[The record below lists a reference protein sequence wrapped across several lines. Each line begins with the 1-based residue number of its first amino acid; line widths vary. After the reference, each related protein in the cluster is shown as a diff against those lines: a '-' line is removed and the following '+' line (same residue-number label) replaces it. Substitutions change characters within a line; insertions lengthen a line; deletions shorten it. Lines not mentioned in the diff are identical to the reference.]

1 MSIRRGMLFTLGAK
15 IKNLIDAFK
24 ARVLNTQG
32 QFEAESCLNTQLTE
46 LDNDNL
52 LDNAS
57 LVVTPNG
64 YKETLLYA
72 VEPNEVGTNLFLRSE
87 EFETTNWIKFAT
99 SILQN
104 TEIAPNGTLTADTL
118 RIGIDASAIRHRLYQ
133 NVLLDANTYTSSYYL
148 KKANHRWIQLVLPVN
163 TDFGLDAWANF
174 DLEDGV
180 IGNTGTGAIATIT
193 NVGGGWYRCT
203 LQATKITTS
212 SSAQI
217 CDVLPTNNTNSGR
230 YPSYQSTVAEDVCYV
245 WGAQLVPGSTIT
257 DYISTTDRAIINGTI
272 GDMSV
277 TRATTA
283 TRVNAD
289 GFIEEVPYN
298 LLSQSQNFENGFW
311 NKQRTTI
318 GQNVIAAPDGTLT
331 ADNLIANSGVT
342 YDYTGVNGV
351 NVVSTSF
358 LLNTD
363 QRTLSFYLKYN
374 GLNRIRVIYGSA
386 TSLGGAVF
394 VEVDLQ
400 LGIITTSNGGIVA
413 SNFFIEDAGNNWY
426 RVGFNLITTLSTTNN
441 RFAVGLGDTTKTIA
455 NGIDGVYLWGAQLV
469 TGAQPKDYFPTT
481 NRFNVPRIDY
491 SNGSC
496 PSILVEPQRTNLVL
510 RSEEFENASWVKDN
524 SSILTNTAISPSN
537 VLNADTYIGNG
548 LNLQHFIYQNLS
560 VTSGITYS
568 ISIYAKKDTNNFIQL
583 CGSNA
588 AFGVNCFANF
598 DISNGTIGTIGSATI
613 ASIDSV
619 GNGWYRLKITSTAIA
634 TTTVAPILI
643 SLITSSTSIKTE
655 TNNLS
660 TSVYLWG
667 AQLEAGTN
675 VTSYIPT
682 VASTVTRNADVIT
695 NTNASTLIGQT
706 EGTIFVEFYGTL
718 EPLNIKTLLV
728 LFTDVVNEHITLQT
742 SNNQQ
747 NLALSITTA
756 GTSLVGILTPLS
768 GLNKLVVVYSTA
780 GTKIFLN
787 GVQQT
792 SLSTTAIPAM
802 STIHL
807 GHRNGLRQWGFI
819 NEFYLSKTQI
829 TDAQAIQ
836 LTTL

>member
-1 MSIRRGMLFTLGAK
+1 MSIRRMMLFTLRAK
-15 IKNLIDAFK
+15 IKNLVQAFK
-24 ARVLNTQG
+24 ERVLATQG
-32 QFEAESCLNTQLTE
+32 EFEAEGCLEVQLTQL
-46 LDNDNL
+46 DNQSL
-52 LDNAS
+52 LDSAS

-72 VEPNEVGTNLFLRSE
+72 VEPNEVGTNLLLRSE
-87 EFETTNWIKFAT
+87 EFGNGYWNKTRC
-99 SILQN
+99 SIVSN
-104 TEIAPNGTLTADTL
+104 VEIAPNGLQTADYVVEDNTTGL
-118 RIGIDASAIRHRLYQ
+118 RYVGKTSEPTTVGVTWTFSFFCKKVDRNSIGIQINENNAIFPTVR
-133 NVLLDANTYTSSYYL
+133 
-148 KKANHRWIQLVLPVN
+148 
-163 TDFGLDAWANF
+163 FNF
-174 DLEDGV
+174 D
-180 IGNTGTGAIATIT
+180 TQTFTQIT
-193 NVGGGWYRCT
+193 AGMSSSFEVYPNGWYRLIFT
-203 LQATKITTS
+203 RTPTQGTS
-212 SSAQI
+212 SVFGIYPLSI
-217 CDVLPTNNTNSGR
+217 SGSFNGTGDGSSR
-230 YPSYQSTVAEDVCYV
+230 TLI

-289 GFIEEVPYN
+289 GFIEVVPYN

-318 GQNVIAAPDGTLT
+318 GQNVIAAPDGTMT
-331 ADNLIANSGVT
+331 ADNLIATIGVIYT
-342 YDYTGVNGV
+342 YTGALGV
-351 NVVSTSF
+351 NVISSSF
-358 LLNTD
+358 T
-363 QRTLSFYLKYN
+363 QRSLCTVSFYLKYN
-374 GLNRIRVIYGSA
+374 GLNRIRVMYGAAS
-386 TSLGGAVF
+386 TMGGDNY

-400 LGIITTSNGGIVA
+400 LGIITGSNLVT
-413 SNFFIEDAGNNWY
+413 NPFIENVGDDWY
-426 RVGFNLITTLSTTNN
+426 RVGFTDEISLATNN
-441 RFAVGLGDTTKTIA
+441 RFGVGLGDTVKTIA
-455 NGIDGVYLWGAQLV
+455 NGIDGVYIWGAQLV
-469 TGAQPKDYFPTT
+469 DGSSAKDYFPTT

-560 VTSGITYS
+560 VTSGIAYS

-634 TTTVAPILI
+634 TTPVAPILI

-675 VTSYIPT
+675 ATSYIPT

-695 NTNASTLIGQT
+695 NTNASTLIGQS
-706 EGTIFVEFYGTL
+706 EGSVYLEFYHSSSITA
-718 EPLNIKTLLV
+718 NIELFNLWNGVSSYIIRSRINSAGANSFSTIYAGNGGILHPSFNLV
-728 LFTDVVNEHITLQT
+728 PNSINKVVIIYDYAINTSKVFHNGVLIGLTVGIQPYPTTLQDK
-742 SNNQQ
+742 
-747 NLALSITTA
+747 
-756 GTSLVGILTPLS
+756 VGIGSWFGNANSNTQRQIAIWKTKLTD
-768 GLNKLVVVYSTA
+768 T
-780 GTKIFLN
+780 
-787 GVQQT
+787 
-792 SLSTTAIPAM
+792 
-802 STIHL
+802 
-807 GHRNGLRQWGFI
+807 
-819 NEFYLSKTQI
+819 
-829 TDAQAIQ
+829 QAIQ